1 MGKEGGRSSFTLSS
15 RLLSSG
21 CFAMHL
27 SVGQV
32 ALWIQKVVNLEI
44 LLLQLKGKTLV
55 FTSLPLFN
63 IVNLYAM
70 LEVV

>member
-1 MGKEGGRSSFTLSS
+1 
-15 RLLSSG
+15 
-21 CFAMHL
+21 MHL